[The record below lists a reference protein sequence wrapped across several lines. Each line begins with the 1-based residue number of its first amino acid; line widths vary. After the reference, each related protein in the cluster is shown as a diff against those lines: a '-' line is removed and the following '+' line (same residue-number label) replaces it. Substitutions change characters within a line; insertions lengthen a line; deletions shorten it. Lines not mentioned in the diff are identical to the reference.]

1 MIIKSSREM
10 NVSAFQEPVTP
21 PVQKT
26 AESTSTGYKSEKS
39 QPQPKIVKPEVK
51 RPKVEIKPEVKAESQ
66 VEIKKEEIVEVP
78 KKRSLLEEVLE
89 EQAILED

>member
-1 MIIKSSREM
+1 MRITPRYIQRKEIK
-10 NVSAFQEPVTP
+10 EPITP

-26 AESTSTGYKSEKS
+26 AVPAPTVRKSEKP

-51 RPKVEIKPEVKAESQ
+51 KSKVEIKPEVKAESQ
-66 VEIKKEEIVEVP
+66 VEIKKEENIEVP

-89 EQAILED
+89 EQAKLED

>member
-1 MIIKSSREM
+1 MVIYHRAKR
-10 NVSAFQEPVTP
+10 SAKKELVIP

-26 AESTSTGYKSEKS
+26 AVPAPTVRKSEKP

-51 RPKVEIKPEVKAESQ
+51 KPKVEIKPEVKAESQ

-89 EQAILED
+89 EQAALDD

>member
-1 MIIKSSREM
+1 MRIQSRANRTIKK
-10 NVSAFQEPVTP
+10 EPVTP
-21 PVQKT
+21 PVQKAAAPAPT
-26 AESTSTGYKSEKS
+26 VRKSEK
-39 QPQPKIVKPEVK
+39 PQPKKSEVK
-51 RPKVEIKPEVKAESQ
+51 KPKVEIKPEVKAESQ